1 MGAVESDHP
10 STGLL
15 KRGVRR
21 AQEIEQSSNL
31 AGQLIN
37 DILRLQVKE

>member
-1 MGAVESDHP
+1 
-10 STGLL
+10 
-15 KRGVRR
+15 VRR

-37 DILRLQVKE
+37 DILRFEPPRVQ